1 MQDVVGDPIPGD
13 AQFPPKWST
22 HSTDDMPLSVLGA
35 ATSNTESRMDLD
47 DADSLLVQVYKDV
60 QAQDPLSLIL
70 NEKMDQKDSSLMDGR
85 FL

>member
-1 MQDVVGDPIPGD
+1 MQDVAGDPIPGD
-13 AQFPPKWST
+13 AQFPPKWSN
-22 HSTDDMPLSVLGA
+22 HPTDDMPLSILGA
-35 ATSNTESRMDLD
+35 STSNTESRMDLD

-85 FL
+85 FR